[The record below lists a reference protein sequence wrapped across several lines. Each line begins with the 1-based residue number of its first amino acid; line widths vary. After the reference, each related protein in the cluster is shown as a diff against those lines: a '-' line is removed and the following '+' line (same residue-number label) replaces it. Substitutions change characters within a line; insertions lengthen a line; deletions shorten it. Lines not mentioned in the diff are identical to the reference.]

1 MITIARKQMDSIKN
15 GIVEGFKQRLIAHAS
30 RHFPGHSALSSH
42 VEATKWVNL
51 GIRRAG
57 YYNIKREYDVCI
69 FVSLMFSH
77 GLDFDIDPALVPIS
91 QALKDLSRD
100 ATERVELACDLA
112 LEHEGKEKSGV

>member
-1 MITIARKQMDSIKN
+1 MLTISKKQMDSIKN
-15 GIVEGFKQRLIAHAS
+15 GIVEDFKQQLISHAR
-30 RHFPGHSALSSH
+30 RHFPDHLALSSH

-69 FVSLMFSH
+69 FVSLMLSH
-77 GLDFDIDPALVPIS
+77 GLDFDIDPELAPIS
-91 QALKDLSRD
+91 QALKNLSRD

-112 LEHEGKEKSGV
+112 LEHESKGTSGT